1 MKSEWRVTS
10 NIIGSE
16 KMYAVY
22 RLIDAQKTDHSGNRE
37 FAGEYVKN
45 RGAAEFV
52 VTELNQMKGGGK
64 NGIK

>member
-10 NIIGSE
+10 NIIG
-16 KMYAVY
+16 
-22 RLIDAQKTDHSGNRE
+22 
-37 FAGEYVKN
+37 GEYVKN

-52 VTELNQMKGGGK
+52 ATELNQMKGGGK